1 MKEIKF
7 LKRILKKRKSFT
19 VQILIS
25 FLITGNI
32 PIWANLI
39 ENNDII
45 LSGYRIYDKNL
56 NNTGTISNF
65 IDDFSVSLEGNGIT
79 SNQSTFK
86 NLENLGLIKGYSK
99 NGQHFGDNAGNGI
112 SAPNSFV
119 TIFNIGNIS
128 GYHESN
134 TKEISNDVWGP
145 DSTISLVNTSNGIS
159 LKNYYQA
166 SYGKIFL
173 NNLGNI
179 SGNASIKS
187 SNVTSVVTDPNK
199 ESWNIS
205 SSIVLKENGNGILTH
220 GNVYNKG
227 IINGKDF
234 LESGDITNKFS
245 HIYSDNSG
253 LSLGESTLRSE
264 FSGNG
269 ISQIE
274 KIEKNSGIFKGNG
287 YYKSGNVTVIHKN
300 NYDPN
305 KVISSKITVYNSNN
319 GIESSKLNLTNNEGI
334 ISGEIFTHAGSS
346 YSESDR
352 EKGKQYNYATNSSIN
367 LKNSGNGVFSKDN
380 IEDSFKN
387 NGIVSGYTYNIAG
400 IFEEKYKDYYKKG
413 KDYILQFFSGNGL
426 ASENV
431 INELINNGIIK
442 GSGSA
447 VAAKAINEIKNFG
460 ILAGREIF
468 STGKEIISND
478 TTKENYQI
486 DFENGNVRDL
496 TTITPT
502 LEINKGIYIKLSSE
516 FSIDSSSKTG
526 NVAIDKNGNPKI
538 ESIFNG
544 VGGEVVLEDG
554 TKKVIINGQ
563 RYDENNH
570 TTDQANLA
578 KDSYIIANG
587 SNYENN
593 IINGAGINK
602 GALVVKAGTSIND
615 SIVNG
620 YNTAIYLENLSQ
632 LTATNTIFNGGGL
645 KNDVAVIKGSMG
657 DNVASIS
664 GASIINGAVNLQDG
678 NDTLSIANTVQINGE
693 LDGGTGND
701 ILNLGETSITK
712 VTPNL
717 NILHDIKGFENVN
730 TNGNITLFETTKIT
744 GADKINLESGN
755 LVLRVDPTIT
765 AHGKVTGH
773 ALYENNGTLTSNGG
787 NLIVG
792 LNGLGEGTIISMGG
806 TTITPDTD
814 DSWWKD
820 TDHIKTN
827 SLVLDGKLS
836 ADGKDI
842 YITVLES
849 IPLEP
854 SNPVP
859 PTDPQPP
866 INPPIEPEPPV
877 NPPISPEPPVNPPI
891 SPESPIVIDS
901 LLYEKLNKIYQSI
914 VAAGEIGNLANT
926 TLLENKTYNES
937 LGGLLTILDQM
948 YANNP
953 YAYTVKSSRDSLKLF
968 EDNMSYLTIKPKKDE
983 MIVQG
988 KAIYTGVK
996 NDSGAYGKNY
1006 YGFDTGHRN
1015 YKTTTNTV
1023 GGLATFEYGLSDK
1036 TSVGVVLGGNSQDIN
1051 FKGSSKIKGNSLY
1064 LGTFAKTDINNFK
1077 FMGGVGYQY
1086 TSADADRKVS
1096 NRYDSFST
1104 GDRYDINSLNAFVEA
1119 KYIYNAEQDWT
1130 VEPKVR
1136 LSYYY
1141 IEQDKVNEGYTPG
1154 QISMRT
1160 DKINSNTA
1168 DVETGVDF
1176 VKSLYLNNGKLK
1188 NILSLGVINTIGD
1201 KSKELNGYILGKEKD
1216 GKKFDIQGVEL
1227 PKTSGKVSYSLEL
1240 EQTNGMIY
1248 TAGVSLEFAKDY
1260 NRNVNVTVGIGYK
1273 F

>member
-7 LKRILKKRKSFT
+7 LKRILKKRKNVT
-19 VQILIS
+19 VSVLVT
-25 FLITGNI
+25 FLITGVISYSDEILNKTI
-32 PIWANLI
+32 I
-39 ENNDII
+39 ENGLNIETNDK
-45 LSGYRIYDKNL
+45 SIY
-56 NNTGTISNF
+56 NTGRIVNNEGTAIFRYNDKGDSKINF
-65 IDDFSVSLEGNGIT
+65 IENRGRILGKN
-79 SNQSTFK
+79 ST
-86 NLENLGLIKGYSK
+86 N
-99 NGQHFGDNAGNGI
+99 
-112 SAPNSFV
+112 NS
-119 TIFNIGNIS
+119 I
-128 GYHESN
+128 
-134 TKEISNDVWGP
+134 
-145 DSTISLVNTSNGIS
+145 L
-159 LKNYYQA
+159 
-166 SYGKIFL
+166 
-173 NNLGNI
+173 
-179 SGNASIKS
+179 
-187 SNVTSVVTDPNK
+187 
-199 ESWNIS
+199 
-205 SSIVLKENGNGILTH
+205 GNGILVDLYPYGHSVSELTELENY
-220 GNVYNKG
+220 GLIQGVA
-227 IINGKDF
+227 KDG
-234 LESGDITNKFS
+234 S
-245 HIYSDNSG
+245 
-253 LSLGESTLRSE
+253 

-269 ISQIE
+269 IFVGSKYANQHLSLI
-274 KIEKNSGIFKGNG
+274 NS
-287 YYKSGNVTVIHKN
+287 
-300 NYDPN
+300 
-305 KVISSKITVYNSNN
+305 VY
-319 GIESSKLNLTNNEGI
+319 NEGI
-334 ISGEIFTHAGSS
+334 ISG
-346 YSESDR
+346 SES
-352 EKGKQYNYATNSSIN
+352 TNTSHT
-367 LKNSGNGVFSKDN
+367 SGNAILSNFGTSYIKFIKNKGVISGESQRNFSSN
-380 IEDSFKN
+380 G
-387 NGIVSGYTYNIAG
+387 NGIYSSAFSDINSKATI
-400 IFEEKYKDYYKKG
+400 EE
-413 KDYILQFFSGNGL
+413 I
-426 ASENV
+426 
-431 INELINNGIIK
+431 INEGIIK
-442 GSGSA
+442 GTTN
-447 VAAKAINEIKNFG
+447 AINVEAQGGKGSNIGIIKNKGVIQGGKGTKPTSISTGRGIVVENIDKIINDGIISGENYAINNFGTTITEIKNNGVIKSERNDFMTGKGTVTSNG
-460 ILAGREIF
+460 ILVGTRNTVGITKQLLGTEILID
-468 STGKEIISND
+468 STGNITNI
-478 TTKENYQI
+478 
-486 DFENGNVRDL
+486 ENGL
-496 TTITPT
+496 
-502 LEINKGIYIKLSSE
+502 
-516 FSIDSSSKTG
+516 
-526 NVAIDKNGNPKI
+526 
-538 ESIFNG
+538 
-544 VGGEVVLEDG
+544 GGEVILEDG
-554 TKKVIINGQ
+554 TKKVVINGQ

-578 KDSYIIANG
+578 KDSYITANG
-587 SNYENN
+587 NNYENS

-602 GALVVKAGTSIND
+602 GALVVEAGTSIND
-615 SIVNG
+615 STVNG
-620 YNTAIYLENLSQ
+620 YNTAVYLENSSQ

-645 KNDVAVIKGSMG
+645 KNDVAVIKGSTG

-717 NILHDIKGFENVN
+717 NILHNITGFETIN

-765 AHGKVTGH
+765 ANGKVTGH
-773 ALYENNGTLTSNGG
+773 ALYKNNGTLTSNGG
-787 NLIVG
+787 NLVVG

-842 YITVLES
+842 NITVLES

-854 SNPVP
+854 SNPAPIEPPSKPPVEIDPPITP
-859 PTDPQPP
+859 PT
-866 INPPIEPEPPV
+866 EPEPPV
-877 NPPISPEPPVNPPI
+877 NPPINPEA
-891 SPESPIVIDS
+891 PIVVDS
-901 LLYEKLNKIYQSI
+901 LLYEKLNKVYQSI
-914 VAAGEIGNLANT
+914 VTSGEIGSLANT

-953 YAYTVKSSRDSLKLF
+953 YTYTVKSSRDSLKLF

-1023 GGLATFEYGLSDK
+1023 GGLATFEYGLTDK
-1036 TSVGVVLGGNSQDIN
+1036 TSVGVVLGGNNQDIN

-1104 GDRYDINSLNAFVEA
+1104 GDKYDINSLNAFVEA

-1141 IEQDKVNEGYTPG
+1141 IDQDKVNEGYTPG
-1154 QISMRT
+1154 QISMKT
-1160 DKINSNTA
+1160 DKVNSNTA
-1168 DVETGVDF
+1168 DVEIGVDF
-1176 VKSLYLNNGKLK
+1176 IKSLYLNTGKLK

-1227 PKTSGKVSYSLEL
+1227 PKTSGKVSYNIEL

-1260 NRNVNVTVGIGYK
+1260 NRNVSATVGIGYK

>member
-19 VQILIS
+19 VQILIA

-32 PIWANLI
+32 GYGIETFEDFTNETI
-39 ENNDII
+39 IKENNQTG
-45 LSGYRIYDKNL
+45 LFLKANNL
-56 NNTGTISNF
+56 NIINNGLILGNKFYFQSGWDTWGSGIEDHKSSGDGTSSSIGNIINNGFIKGYSEYNSYSGVGNGISSFSPVQNSSLGNLDNTGIIIGEVKDAPGGNGIEVYAGNNVQTGNINNKGVIKGISDNG
-65 IDDFSVSLEGNGIT
+65 SVSSGNGIRINGKINNIGKIKNEGVISGNSYPDNTLFSEGNGI
-79 SNQSTFK
+79 
-86 NLENLGLIKGYSK
+86 LIRGESSLILIDN
-99 NGQHFGDNAGNGI
+99 NG
-112 SAPNSFV
+112 
-119 TIFNIGNIS
+119 TIS
-128 GYHESN
+128 GYAFNKYNSSGRG
-134 TKEISNDVWGP
+134 TGIAIPYSKIND
-145 DSTISLVNTSNGIS
+145 
-159 LKNYYQA
+159 LK
-166 SYGKIFL
+166 L
-173 NNLGNI
+173 NNYGV
-179 SGNASIKS
+179 IKGKKS
-187 SNVTSVVTDPNK
+187 A
-199 ESWNIS
+199 
-205 SSIVLKENGNGILTH
+205 LT
-220 GNVYNKG
+220 YN
-227 IINGKDF
+227 
-234 LESGDITNKFS
+234 DITS
-245 HIYSDNSG
+245 
-253 LSLGESTLRSE
+253 
-264 FSGNG
+264 
-269 ISQIE
+269 ISY
-274 KIEKNSGIFKGNG
+274 N
-287 YYKSGNVTVIHKN
+287 N
-300 NYDPN
+300 NY
-305 KVISSKITVYNSNN
+305 
-319 GIESSKLNLTNNEGI
+319 
-334 ISGEIFTHAGSS
+334 
-346 YSESDR
+346 
-352 EKGKQYNYATNSSIN
+352 
-367 LKNSGNGVFSKDN
+367 
-380 IEDSFKN
+380 
-387 NGIVSGYTYNIAG
+387 
-400 IFEEKYKDYYKKG
+400 
-413 KDYILQFFSGNGL
+413 
-426 ASENV
+426 
-431 INELINNGIIK
+431 
-442 GSGSA
+442 
-447 VAAKAINEIKNFG
+447 G
-460 ILAGREIF
+460 ILAGENIVDSGQVKPSNLGIEILID
-468 STGKEIISND
+468 STGNITNI
-478 TTKENYQI
+478 
-486 DFENGNVRDL
+486 ENGL
-496 TTITPT
+496 
-502 LEINKGIYIKLSSE
+502 
-516 FSIDSSSKTG
+516 
-526 NVAIDKNGNPKI
+526 
-538 ESIFNG
+538 
-544 VGGEVVLEDG
+544 GGEVILEDG
-554 TKKVIINGQ
+554 SKKVVINGQ

-578 KDSYIIANG
+578 KDSYITANG
-587 SNYENN
+587 NNYENS

-602 GALVVKAGTSIND
+602 GTLVVEAGTSINN

-620 YNTAIYLENLSQ
+620 YNTAVYLENLSQ

-645 KNDVAVIKGSMG
+645 KNDVAVIKGSTK
-657 DNVASIS
+657 DNVASIL
-664 GASIINGAVNLQDG
+664 GTSIINGSVDLNDG
-678 NDTLSIANTVQINGE
+678 DDKLTISNSVQINGD
-693 LDGGTGND
+693 LNGGLGKD
-701 ILNLGETSITK
+701 ILNLGESSIAK
-712 VTPNL
+712 ASSNL
-717 NILHDIKGFENVN
+717 NMLHNITGFESIN
-730 TNGNITLFETTKIT
+730 TNGNITLFETAKIT

-765 AHGKVTGH
+765 ANGKVTGH

-787 NLIVG
+787 NLVVG

-842 YITVLES
+842 NITVLES

-854 SNPVP
+854 SNPAPIEPPSKPPVEIDPPITP
-859 PTDPQPP
+859 PTD
-866 INPPIEPEPPV
+866 PEPPV
-877 NPPISPEPPVNPPI
+877 NPPINPEA
-891 SPESPIVIDS
+891 PIVVDS
-901 LLYEKLNKIYQSI
+901 LLYEKLNKVYQSI
-914 VAAGEIGNLANT
+914 VTSGEIGSLANT

-1023 GGLATFEYGLSDK
+1023 GGLATFEYGLTDK
-1036 TSVGVVLGGNSQDIN
+1036 SSLGFVLGGNNQDIN
-1051 FKGSSKIKGNSLY
+1051 FKGSSKIKGDSLY

-1086 TSADADRKVS
+1086 TLADVDRKVS

-1104 GDRYDINSLNAFVEA
+1104 GDKYDINSLNAFVEA
-1119 KYIYNAEQDWT
+1119 KYVYNAEQDWT
-1130 VEPKVR
+1130 VEPKLR

-1141 IEQDKVNEGYTPG
+1141 IDQDKVNEGYTPG
-1154 QISMRT
+1154 QISMKT
-1160 DKINSNTA
+1160 DKVNSNTA
-1168 DVETGVDF
+1168 DVEIGVDF

-1260 NRNVNVTVGIGYK
+1260 NRNVNATIGIGYK

>member
-19 VQILIS
+19 VQILIF
-25 FLITGNI
+25 FLITGSI
-32 PIWANLI
+32 GYGI
-39 ENNDII
+39 EVSEDYKNEII
-45 LSGYRIYDKNL
+45 IKESEETGLFLKGDNL
-56 NNTGTISNF
+56 NITNNGVILGNRVSFPSGWSTWGSGIEDHKSSGAGTSSSIGNIINNGFIKGYSHFNAYSGVGNGISSFSSAQNSSLGNLDNTGVIIGEVKHAPGGNGIEVYAGKNTQTGNINNKGVIKGIS
-65 IDDFSVSLEGNGIT
+65 DDGSSSSGNGIRINGKINNIGKIKNEGVISGNSYPDNTLFSEGNGILIRGE
-79 SNQSTFK
+79 SS
-86 NLENLGLIKGYSK
+86 LILIENKG
-99 NGQHFGDNAGNGI
+99 
-112 SAPNSFV
+112 
-119 TIFNIGNIS
+119 TIS
-128 GYHESN
+128 GYAFDKYNHSGKG
-134 TKEISNDVWGP
+134 TGIAIPYSKIND
-145 DSTISLVNTSNGIS
+145 
-159 LKNYYQA
+159 LK
-166 SYGKIFL
+166 L
-173 NNLGNI
+173 NNYGV
-179 SGNASIKS
+179 IKGKKS
-187 SNVTSVVTDPNK
+187 A
-199 ESWNIS
+199 
-205 SSIVLKENGNGILTH
+205 LT
-220 GNVYNKG
+220 YN
-227 IINGKDF
+227 
-234 LESGDITNKFS
+234 DITS
-245 HIYSDNSG
+245 
-253 LSLGESTLRSE
+253 
-264 FSGNG
+264 
-269 ISQIE
+269 ISY
-274 KIEKNSGIFKGNG
+274 N
-287 YYKSGNVTVIHKN
+287 N
-300 NYDPN
+300 NY
-305 KVISSKITVYNSNN
+305 
-319 GIESSKLNLTNNEGI
+319 
-334 ISGEIFTHAGSS
+334 
-346 YSESDR
+346 
-352 EKGKQYNYATNSSIN
+352 
-367 LKNSGNGVFSKDN
+367 
-380 IEDSFKN
+380 
-387 NGIVSGYTYNIAG
+387 
-400 IFEEKYKDYYKKG
+400 
-413 KDYILQFFSGNGL
+413 
-426 ASENV
+426 
-431 INELINNGIIK
+431 
-442 GSGSA
+442 
-447 VAAKAINEIKNFG
+447 G
-460 ILAGREIF
+460 ILAGENIVDSGQVKPSNLGIEI
-468 STGKEIISND
+468 
-478 TTKENYQI
+478 
-486 DFENGNVRDL
+486 L
-496 TTITPT
+496 
-502 LEINKGIYIKLSSE
+502 
-516 FSIDSSSKTG
+516 IDSTG
-526 NVAIDKNGNPKI
+526 NVTNIENGI
-538 ESIFNG
+538 
-544 VGGEVVLEDG
+544 GGEVVLEDG

-593 IINGAGINK
+593 IINGAGINE
-602 GALVVKAGTSIND
+602 GALIVKAGTSIND

-620 YNTAIYLENLSQ
+620 YNTAIYLENSSQ

-755 LVLRVDPTIT
+755 LVLRVDPTII
-765 AHGKVTGH
+765 ANGKVTGH

-877 NPPISPEPPVNPPI
+877 NPPISPEPPVNPPTNPEPPINPPIEPEPPVNPPI

-968 EDNMSYLTIKPKKDE
+968 EDNMSYLTIKPKKEE

-1036 TSVGVVLGGNSQDIN
+1036 TSVGAVLGGNSQDIN

>member
-19 VQILIS
+19 VQILIA

-32 PIWANLI
+32 GYGIETFEDFTNETI
-39 ENNDII
+39 IKENNQTG
-45 LSGYRIYDKNL
+45 LFLKANNL
-56 NNTGTISNF
+56 NIINNGLILGNKFYFQSGWNTWGSGIEDHKSSGDGTSSSIGNIINNGFIKGYSEYNSYSGVGNGISSFSSVQNSSLGNLDNTGIIIGEVKNAPGGNGIEVYAGNNVQTGNINNKGVIKGISDNGSSSSGNG
-65 IDDFSVSLEGNGIT
+65 IRINGKINNIGKIKNEGVISGNSYPDNTLFSEGNGI
-79 SNQSTFK
+79 
-86 NLENLGLIKGYSK
+86 LIRGESSLILIDN
-99 NGQHFGDNAGNGI
+99 NG
-112 SAPNSFV
+112 
-119 TIFNIGNIS
+119 TIS
-128 GYHESN
+128 GYAFDKYNNSGKG
-134 TKEISNDVWGP
+134 TGIAIPYSKIND
-145 DSTISLVNTSNGIS
+145 
-159 LKNYYQA
+159 LK
-166 SYGKIFL
+166 L
-173 NNLGNI
+173 NNYGV
-179 SGNASIKS
+179 IKGKKS
-187 SNVTSVVTDPNK
+187 A
-199 ESWNIS
+199 
-205 SSIVLKENGNGILTH
+205 LT
-220 GNVYNKG
+220 YN
-227 IINGKDF
+227 
-234 LESGDITNKFS
+234 DITS
-245 HIYSDNSG
+245 
-253 LSLGESTLRSE
+253 
-264 FSGNG
+264 
-269 ISQIE
+269 ISY
-274 KIEKNSGIFKGNG
+274 N
-287 YYKSGNVTVIHKN
+287 N
-300 NYDPN
+300 NY
-305 KVISSKITVYNSNN
+305 
-319 GIESSKLNLTNNEGI
+319 
-334 ISGEIFTHAGSS
+334 
-346 YSESDR
+346 
-352 EKGKQYNYATNSSIN
+352 
-367 LKNSGNGVFSKDN
+367 
-380 IEDSFKN
+380 
-387 NGIVSGYTYNIAG
+387 
-400 IFEEKYKDYYKKG
+400 
-413 KDYILQFFSGNGL
+413 
-426 ASENV
+426 
-431 INELINNGIIK
+431 
-442 GSGSA
+442 
-447 VAAKAINEIKNFG
+447 G
-460 ILAGREIF
+460 ILAGENIVDSGQVKPSNLGIEILID
-468 STGKEIISND
+468 STGNITNI
-478 TTKENYQI
+478 
-486 DFENGNVRDL
+486 ENGL
-496 TTITPT
+496 
-502 LEINKGIYIKLSSE
+502 
-516 FSIDSSSKTG
+516 
-526 NVAIDKNGNPKI
+526 
-538 ESIFNG
+538 
-544 VGGEVVLEDG
+544 GGEVILEDG
-554 TKKVIINGQ
+554 SKKVVINGQ

-578 KDSYIIANG
+578 KDSYITANG
-587 SNYENN
+587 NNYENS

-602 GALVVKAGTSIND
+602 GTLVVEAGTSINN

-620 YNTAIYLENLSQ
+620 YNTAVYLENLLQ

-645 KNDVAVIKGSMG
+645 KNDVAVIKGSTK
-657 DNVASIS
+657 DNVASIL
-664 GASIINGAVNLQDG
+664 GTSIINGSVDLNDG
-678 NDTLSIANTVQINGE
+678 DDKLTISNSVQINGD
-693 LDGGTGND
+693 LNGGLGKD
-701 ILNLGETSITK
+701 ILNLGESSIAK
-712 VTPNL
+712 ASSNL
-717 NILHDIKGFENVN
+717 NMLHNITGFESIN
-730 TNGNITLFETTKIT
+730 TNGNITLFETAKIT

-765 AHGKVTGH
+765 ANGKVTGH

-787 NLIVG
+787 NLVVG

-842 YITVLES
+842 NITVLES

-854 SNPVP
+854 SNPAPIEPPSKPPVEIDPPITP
-859 PTDPQPP
+859 PTD
-866 INPPIEPEPPV
+866 PEPPV
-877 NPPISPEPPVNPPI
+877 NPPINSEA
-891 SPESPIVIDS
+891 PIVVDS
-901 LLYEKLNKIYQSI
+901 LLYEKLNKVYQSI
-914 VAAGEIGNLANT
+914 VTSGEIGSLANT

-1023 GGLATFEYGLSDK
+1023 GGLATFEYGLTDK
-1036 TSVGVVLGGNSQDIN
+1036 SSLGFVLGGNNQDIN

-1086 TSADADRKVS
+1086 TLADADRKVS

-1104 GDRYDINSLNAFVEA
+1104 GDKYDINSLNAFVEA
-1119 KYIYNAEQDWT
+1119 KYVYNAEQDWT
-1130 VEPKVR
+1130 VEPKLR

-1141 IEQDKVNEGYTPG
+1141 IDQDKVNEGYTPG
-1154 QISMRT
+1154 QISMKT
-1160 DKINSNTA
+1160 DKVNSNTA
-1168 DVETGVDF
+1168 DVEIGVDF

-1260 NRNVNVTVGIGYK
+1260 NRNVNATIGIGYK